1 MKHFT
6 ISILIL
12 LCTLTVSAQRYAITG
27 KVSNEGKS
35 VAEAVVLVDGQ
46 NLNTTTDKNGS
57 FSFNGLKPGSYI
69 LTVFSFGSE
78 TVQQDVDLSKGSVN
92 IEIKLSALTEQL
104 KEVVIT
110 DQSTN
115 EFGIRRLNSVEGVTI
130 NEGKKSEV
138 ILVDAIL
145 ANKATNNARQ
155 VYSKVPGLNIWE
167 SDGAGVQ
174 LGIGGRGLSPNRS
187 SNFNVRQNGYDISAD
202 ALGYPESYYT
212 PPVLAVKR
220 IEIIRGAAS
229 LQYGTQFGGLV
240 NFQLNDGSENET
252 FDLKS
257 LQTFGSF
264 GLFNSFNSI
273 GGTSGKL
280 KYYAYYNYKRSEGWR
295 PNASL
300 DQHAAYTS
308 LTWNPGIYTSVRAEY
323 TLTDYIA
330 QQPGGLTD
338 NEFNSNPRTSKRERN
353 WFKVNWN
360 LFALTLDHRFSSKL
374 RLNNRTFG
382 LIASRL
388 ALGNLQRIDR
398 PDDPTQNRDLLS
410 DQFRNW
416 GNETRLIYNYELG
429 NQTSVFLIGVR
440 YYQGLTL
447 REQGD
452 GSAAQ
457 GPDFNFSNPDD
468 LEGSSFDLPS
478 RNTAFFIE
486 NIFKLSDKLSITP
499 GLRFEH
505 IRTEADG
512 YYRDTR
518 TDLAG
523 NIIFNEKIE
532 EVKSNSR
539 SFVFGGVGLS
549 YKATETREVY
559 ANFSQ
564 NYRAINFND
573 IRVVNPSLTVDEN
586 LKDERGF
593 NLDLG
598 FRGQQGKKFQYDVS
612 AFYLSYQDRIGTILK
627 SEPDPRFNNLVNR
640 VFRLRTNIAD
650 ASIYGVEL
658 FAEAN
663 LKEYFNWKSIDKF
676 NLFTNLAVIKSV
688 YQNSEEP
695 GVSGNEVELVPP
707 INLKSGLSIKKKS
720 LEAAIQLTWVTEH
733 FSDASNAEFT
743 PSAVEGII
751 PSYYVADISA
761 RYHYRNYM
769 FQAGINNVTNNI
781 YFTRRAAGY
790 PGPGIIPSDGRS
802 FYVTLGVD
810 L

>member
-1 MKHFT
+1 
-6 ISILIL
+6 
-12 LCTLTVSAQRYAITG
+12 
-27 KVSNEGKS
+27 
-35 VAEAVVLVDGQ
+35 
-46 NLNTTTDKNGS
+46 
-57 FSFNGLKPGSYI
+57 
-69 LTVFSFGSE
+69 
-78 TVQQDVDLSKGSVN
+78 
-92 IEIKLSALTEQL
+92 
-104 KEVVIT
+104 
-110 DQSTN
+110 
-115 EFGIRRLNSVEGVTI
+115 
-130 NEGKKSEV
+130 SEV
-138 ILVDAIL
+138 IIVDAVL

-155 VYSKVPGLNIWE
+155 IYSKVPGLNIWE

-240 NFQLNDGSENET
+240 NFRLKDGSDTEKL
-252 FDLKS
+252 DVKS
-257 LQTFGSF
+257 LQTAGSF
-264 GLFNSFNSI
+264 GLFNSFNSVGGSI
-273 GGTSGKL
+273 GKV
-280 KYYAYYNYKRSEGWR
+280 KYYTYYNYKKSGGWR
-295 PNASL
+295 PNSSL
-300 DQHAAYTS
+300 DQHSAYTS
-308 LTWNPGIYTSVRAEY
+308 IIWNPGVYTSIRAEY
-323 TLTDYIA
+323 TLTDYLA

-338 NEFNSNPRTSKRERN
+338 IEFENTPRISKRDRN

-360 LFALTLDHRFSSKL
+360 LFALTFDHRFSSKL

-382 LIASRL
+382 LVASRL

-398 PDDPTQNRDLLS
+398 PDDPSQVRNLLS
-410 DQFRNW
+410 DKFRNW
-416 GNETRLIYNYELG
+416 GNETRLIYNYDLG
-429 NQTSVFLIGVR
+429 KQSSVFLIGAR
-440 YYQGLTL
+440 YYHGLTL

-457 GPDFNFSNPDD
+457 GPDFDFLNPDD
-468 LEGSSFDLPS
+468 LEGSAFDLPS

-499 GLRFEH
+499 GIRFEH

-512 YYRDTR
+512 FYRETR

-523 NIIFNEKIE
+523 NIIFDQRIDEN
-532 EVKSNSR
+532 KSSSR
-539 SFVFGGVGLS
+539 SFVFGGIGLS
-549 YKATETREVY
+549 YKASAEKEIY

-586 LKDERGF
+586 LQDERGF
-593 NLDLG
+593 NIDLG
-598 FRGQQGKKFQYDVS
+598 FRGQQGKKITYDVS
-612 AFYLSYQDRIGTILK
+612 AFFLSYRDRIGTILK
-627 SEPDPRFNNLVNR
+627 REPDPRFNNLVDR
-640 VFRLRTNIAD
+640 VFRFRSNIAD

-663 LKEYFNWKSIDKF
+663 LKEYFNWQSVDKF
-676 NLFTNLAVIKSV
+676 NLFTNVAVIRSM
-688 YQNSEEP
+688 YRNTNEP
-695 GVSGNEVELVPP
+695 GISGNEVELVPP
-707 INLKSGLSIKKKS
+707 VNLKSGLSVKKKNF
-720 LEAAIQLTWVTEH
+720 EAALQMTYVTRH
-733 FSDASNAEFT
+733 FSDASNAERT
-743 PSAVEGII
+743 SSAVEGII
-751 PSYYVADISA
+751 PTYYVVDLSA
-761 RYHYRNYM
+761 KYHYRNYM
-769 FQAGINNVTNNI
+769 IQAGLNNITNNI

>member
-1 MKHFT
+1 MKHLIT
-6 ISILIL
+6 ILICL
-12 LCTLTVSAQRYAITG
+12 SALSVNAQRYSISG
-27 KVSNEGKS
+27 KVTIAGKA
-35 VAEAVVLVDGQ
+35 VQEAVILIDGF
-46 NLNTTTDKNGS
+46 NLNTTSDKNGK
-57 FSFNGLKPGSYI
+57 FTFNGLKPGNYT
-69 LTVFSFGSE
+69 LTIFSFGSE
-78 TVQQDVDLSKGSVN
+78 TVQKAVDLNKGSIT
-92 IEIKLSALTEQL
+92 IEIKLSELSEKL
-104 KEVVIT
+104 KEIVIT
-110 DQSTN
+110 NQSDGD
-115 EFGIRRLNSVEGVTI
+115 FGIRRLNSVEGVTI

-155 VYSKVPGLNIWE
+155 VYSRVPGLNIWE

-240 NFQLNDGSENET
+240 NFQLKDGSETET

-257 LQTFGSF
+257 LQTIGSF
-264 GLFNSFNSI
+264 GLFNSFNSV
-273 GGTSGKL
+273 GGTVGKV
-280 KYYAYYNYKRSEGWR
+280 KYYTYYNYKRAEGWR

-300 DQHAAYTS
+300 DQHSAYTS
-308 LTWNPGIYTSVRAEY
+308 LTWNPGTYTSIRAEY
-323 TLTDYIA
+323 TLTDYLA

-338 NEFNSNPRTSKRERN
+338 AEFNLNARTSKRERN

-360 LFALTLDHRFSSKL
+360 LFALTFDHRFSSKL

-382 LIASRL
+382 LVASRL

-398 PDDPTQNRDLLS
+398 PDDPSQNRDLLS
-410 DQFRNW
+410 DKFRNW
-416 GNETRLIYNYELG
+416 GNETRLIYNYSLG
-429 NQTSVFLIGVR
+429 RQSSVFLVGVR
-440 YYQGLTL
+440 YYHGLTL

-452 GSAAQ
+452 GSARQ
-457 GPDFNFSNPDD
+457 GPDFSFLNPDD

-478 RNTAFFIE
+478 KNAAAFVE
-486 NIFKLSDKLSITP
+486 NIFKLSDQLSITP
-499 GLRFEH
+499 GLRFEY

-512 YYRDTR
+512 FFKDTR

-532 EVKSNSR
+532 EDKINRR
-539 SFVFGGVGLS
+539 SFIFGGIGLS
-549 YKATETREVY
+549 YKATENRELY

-586 LKDERGF
+586 LTDERGF

-598 FRGQQGKKFQYDVS
+598 FRGQQGKKLQYDVS
-612 AFYLSYQDRIGTILK
+612 AFFLSYQDRIGTILK
-627 SEPDPRFNNLVNR
+627 SEPDPRFNNLINR

-676 NLFTNLAVIKSV
+676 NLFTNLAIIRSV
-688 YQNSEEP
+688 YQNSDEP

-707 INLKSGLSIKKKS
+707 INLKSGLSVRKKS
-720 LEAAIQLTWVTEH
+720 LEAALQLTWVTKH
-733 FSDASNAEFT
+733 FSDASNADFT
-743 PSAVEGII
+743 SSAVEGVI
-751 PSYYVADISA
+751 PSYYVIDLSTK
-761 RYHYRNYM
+761 YHYRNYM
-769 FQAGINNVTNNI
+769 IQAGFNNLTNNI